1 MKISISV
8 PEGLE
13 LPEDA
18 QEGSTF
24 DLVASCKLED
34 GMLIIE
40 AIEGVPVS
48 QEGEDDSEG
57 EGEGEGEVKREKV
70 GPDENG
76 MVMAPSRQSFL
87 AAVEEKLKSVD

>member
-24 DLVASCKLED
+24 DLVANCKLEN
-34 GMLIIE
+34 GMLVIE
-40 AIEGVPVS
+40 AIEGVPVAQES
-48 QEGEDDSEG
+48 EEGEEG
-57 EGEGEGEVKREKV
+57 EGEEEGESEKV

-87 AAVEEKLKSVD
+87 AAVEEKLKSVA